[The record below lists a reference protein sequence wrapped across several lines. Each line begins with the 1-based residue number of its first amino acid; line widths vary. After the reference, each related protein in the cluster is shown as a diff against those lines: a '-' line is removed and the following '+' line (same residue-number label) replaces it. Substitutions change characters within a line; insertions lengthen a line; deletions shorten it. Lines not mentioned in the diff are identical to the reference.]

1 MFLLSSVLLAKFSA
15 WNFNVFPLPDDCF
28 WRLWNSLQP
37 AILEIDAVFQ
47 VANGAMH
54 EAAPA
59 ADTGNASF
67 SAQQLGSVEL
77 R

>member
-15 WNFNVFPLPDDCF
+15 WNFNVFPLPDE
-28 WRLWNSLQP
+28 LLLASLEQP